1 MIKRG
6 RINIMSRRKAR
17 EMALQAL
24 FQMDV
29 GGVNSPRALADV
41 FEENGIEDS
50 FTRKLVEGTEQHMSA
65 VDKKISEFSI
75 DWKLE
80 RMSAVDRNI
89 LRLATYELLMPQED
103 TPAGV
108 SINEAVELAKKY
120 GTEESAK
127 FVNGV
132 LGAMLK

>member
-1 MIKRG
+1 
-6 RINIMSRRKAR
+6 MSRRKAR

-24 FQMDV
+24 FQMDM
-29 GGVNSPRALADV
+29 GGVNSQRALAV
-41 FEENGIEDS
+41 IFEENGVEDVY
-50 FTRKLVEGTEQHMSA
+50 TRKLVEGAEKNMA
-65 VDKKISEFSI
+65 AIDKKISEYSI
-75 DWKLE
+75 DWKLG

-89 LRLATYELLMPQED
+89 LRLAAYELLVPQED

-127 FVNGV
+127 FVNGI
-132 LGAMLK
+132 LGAMLQ

>member
-1 MIKRG
+1 
-6 RINIMSRRKAR
+6 MSRRKAR

-24 FQMDV
+24 FKMDMS
-29 GGVNSPRALADV
+29 GAKAERALAAI
-41 FEENGIEDS
+41 FQENGREDG
-50 FTRKLVEGTEQHMSA
+50 FTRSLVEGTERIMTEIDQ
-65 VDKKISEFSI
+65 KIQEHAY

-80 RMSAVDRNI
+80 RMAGIDRNI
-89 LRLATYELLMPQED
+89 LRLATYELLVPQED
-103 TPAGV
+103 VPPSV

-127 FVNGV
+127 FVNGI

>member
-1 MIKRG
+1 
-6 RINIMSRRKAR
+6 MSRRKAR

-24 FQMDV
+24 FQMDM
-29 GGVNSPRALADV
+29 GSVNSQRALAV
-41 FEENGIEDS
+41 IFEENGVEDVYA
-50 FTRKLVEGTEQHMSA
+50 RKLVEGAEKNMA
-65 VDKKISEFSI
+65 AIDKKISEYSI

-89 LRLATYELLMPQED
+89 LRLATYELLVPQED

-127 FVNGV
+127 FVNGI

>member
-1 MIKRG
+1 
-6 RINIMSRRKAR
+6 MSRRKAR

-24 FQMDV
+24 FQMDM
-29 GGVNSPRALADV
+29 GGVDSQRALAVV
-41 FEENGIEDS
+41 FAENGVEDGY
-50 FTRKLVEGTEQHMSA
+50 TRNLVEGTEKNMAA
-65 VDKKISEFSI
+65 VDKKISEYTI

-80 RMSAVDRNI
+80 RMPAVDRNI
-89 LRLATYELLMPQED
+89 LRLATYELLVPQKD

-108 SINEAVELAKKY
+108 AINEAVELAKKY

-127 FVNGV
+127 FINGI